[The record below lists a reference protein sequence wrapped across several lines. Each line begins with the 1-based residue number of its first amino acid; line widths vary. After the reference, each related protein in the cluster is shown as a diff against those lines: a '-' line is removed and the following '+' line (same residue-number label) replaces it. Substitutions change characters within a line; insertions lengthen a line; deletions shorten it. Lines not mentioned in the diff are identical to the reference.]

1 MKTTTLLLLIALLGN
16 LITLPALAQTA
27 KPADPAILAA
37 NKVFMQ
43 SFASGATTMSDL
55 YASDAQLFPPNGS
68 VVTGSAA
75 IGPVWKGAFDSGVKK
90 ATLETTETETAG
102 DRIIETG
109 RYTLAGADSK
119 ALDTGKYIVVWKK
132 EGGTWKLYRDIWNTS
147 MAAAK

>member
-1 MKTTTLLLLIALLGN
+1 MKTNYLLLILAGLFSVQ
-16 LITLPALAQTA
+16 AMAQTTR
-27 KPADPAILAA
+27 PVDPAILAV

-43 SFASGATTMSDL
+43 AFASGATNMGDL

-109 RYTLAGADSK
+109 RYTLAGADGK
-119 ALDTGKYIVVWKK
+119 ALDMGKYIVVWKK

>member
-1 MKTTTLLLLIALLGN
+1 MKTNCLLLLLA
-16 LITLPALAQTA
+16 TLFSMQAMAQTT
-27 KPADPAILAA
+27 KPVDSAILAA

-43 SFASGATTMSDL
+43 AFASGAANMGDL
-55 YASDAQLFPPNGS
+55 YAIDAQLFPPNGA
-68 VVTGSAA
+68 VITGNTA

-109 RYTLAGADSK
+109 RYTLAGADGK
-119 ALDTGKYIVVWKK
+119 ALDTGKYMVVWKK